1 MDGFSRELE
10 GRWWSGSATKTN
22 PIPSQMRP
30 QPNCADADHADAE
43 EALSLISTKLIAIT
57 IAGQL
62 CGEQALEV

>member
-1 MDGFSRELE
+1 MVEWECHQNQSNSLSD
-10 GRWWSGSATKTN
+10 A
-22 PIPSQMRP
+22 QMRP

-43 EALSLISTKLIAIT
+43 EAPSLISTKLIAIT

>member
-1 MDGFSRELE
+1 
-10 GRWWSGSATKTN
+10 
-22 PIPSQMRP
+22 MRP